1 MERINIDTIKK
12 FVTCGKIRWTN
23 HVIIRLLQRNI
34 NQRDVEHALLN
45 GTIIEEY
52 ENDYPY
58 PSCLVYGISVN
69 NKILHIVCGFNGKLE
84 EKNTTFMVELDNCII
99 IIKNVPSLVC
109 EQCGEV
115 LYSNEVSKQLEKLV
129 NAVRNSITEI
139 TIINYSEKVA

>member
-1 MERINIDTIKK
+1 MNCFMCK
-12 FVTCGKIRWTN
+12 
-23 HVIIRLLQRNI
+23 
-34 NQRDVEHALLN
+34 
-45 GTIIEEY
+45 
-52 ENDYPY
+52 
-58 PSCLVYGISVN
+58 
-69 NKILHIVCGFNGKLE
+69 GKLE

-115 LYSNEVSKQLEKLV
+115 LYSNDVSKQLEKLV

>member
-1 MERINIDTIKK
+1 MKCFMCK
-12 FVTCGKIRWTN
+12 
-23 HVIIRLLQRNI
+23 
-34 NQRDVEHALLN
+34 
-45 GTIIEEY
+45 
-52 ENDYPY
+52 
-58 PSCLVYGISVN
+58 
-69 NKILHIVCGFNGKLE
+69 GKLE

>member
-1 MERINIDTIKK
+1 MNCFMCI
-12 FVTCGKIRWTN
+12 
-23 HVIIRLLQRNI
+23 
-34 NQRDVEHALLN
+34 
-45 GTIIEEY
+45 
-52 ENDYPY
+52 
-58 PSCLVYGISVN
+58 
-69 NKILHIVCGFNGKLE
+69 GKLE

>member
-1 MERINIDTIKK
+1 MNCFMCK
-12 FVTCGKIRWTN
+12 
-23 HVIIRLLQRNI
+23 
-34 NQRDVEHALLN
+34 
-45 GTIIEEY
+45 
-52 ENDYPY
+52 
-58 PSCLVYGISVN
+58 
-69 NKILHIVCGFNGKLE
+69 GKLE

-99 IIKNVPSLVC
+99 ILKNVPSLVC

>member
-1 MERINIDTIKK
+1 MNCFMCK
-12 FVTCGKIRWTN
+12 
-23 HVIIRLLQRNI
+23 
-34 NQRDVEHALLN
+34 
-45 GTIIEEY
+45 
-52 ENDYPY
+52 
-58 PSCLVYGISVN
+58 
-69 NKILHIVCGFNGKLE
+69 GKLK

-115 LYSNEVSKQLEKLV
+115 SYSNEVSKQLEKLV

>member
-1 MERINIDTIKK
+1 MCK
-12 FVTCGKIRWTN
+12 
-23 HVIIRLLQRNI
+23 
-34 NQRDVEHALLN
+34 
-45 GTIIEEY
+45 
-52 ENDYPY
+52 
-58 PSCLVYGISVN
+58 
-69 NKILHIVCGFNGKLE
+69 GKLE

>member
-1 MERINIDTIKK
+1 MNCFMCK
-12 FVTCGKIRWTN
+12 
-23 HVIIRLLQRNI
+23 
-34 NQRDVEHALLN
+34 
-45 GTIIEEY
+45 
-52 ENDYPY
+52 
-58 PSCLVYGISVN
+58 
-69 NKILHIVCGFNGKLE
+69 GKLE

-115 LYSNEVSKQLEKLV
+115 SYSNEVSKHLEKLV

>member
-1 MERINIDTIKK
+1 MNCFMCK
-12 FVTCGKIRWTN
+12 
-23 HVIIRLLQRNI
+23 
-34 NQRDVEHALLN
+34 
-45 GTIIEEY
+45 
-52 ENDYPY
+52 
-58 PSCLVYGISVN
+58 
-69 NKILHIVCGFNGKLE
+69 GKLE
-84 EKNTTFMVELDNCII
+84 EKNTTFMVELDNCIV